1 MNWRSCRKK
10 NNMRNWNIHV
20 INQMK
25 KGGLFI
31 AALLAITGKV
41 YAQDSLTVE
50 EAVGYALNNNYNI
63 LLARQDSAVAAI
75 NYEYRNAAFL
85 PRLNATGTYL
95 LSNNNQK
102 QTLADGSDRVRNGI
116 RQNAFTAAIN
126 LNWTVFDGFRM
137 FRLRDQLDIAVEQ
150 GDLVVKAAV
159 VNTVASVIN
168 TYFDIVRQKQ
178 QLRNVE
184 EQLQLASDR
193 LQLAQYKFDI
203 GAGIKPEVLQAK
215 IDLNNSTAARLNQ
228 LALID
233 QRRQTLNQLMNI
245 TRDANYKVSD
255 TIPVET
261 EIVLGTLLNNLSLS
275 SPELQLARTNIRAA
289 ELEVALAKT
298 SRYPTVQLVSAY
310 NFNRTSNNQVINPF
324 SPLFNLNRGLNYGI
338 TATIPILNNFTVRQ
352 QIRQA
357 QLAVNFQEL
366 QYRNQEAILNTNIL
380 NAYRDYDAQKQIV
393 QTLDTSVVLARE
405 NLFIERERYRLG
417 RTTYIELRQ
426 AEENV
431 STILTNLINA
441 RYNLKVA
448 ETELLRLRGEL
459 VR

>member
-1 MNWRSCRKK
+1 
-10 NNMRNWNIHV
+10 
-20 INQMK
+20 
-25 KGGLFI
+25 
-31 AALLAITGKV
+31 
-41 YAQDSLTVE
+41 
-50 EAVGYALNNNYNI
+50 
-63 LLARQDSAVAAI
+63 
-75 NYEYRNAAFL
+75 
-85 PRLNATGTYL
+85 
-95 LSNNNQK
+95 
-102 QTLADGSDRVRNGI
+102 
-116 RQNAFTAAIN
+116 
-126 LNWTVFDGFRM
+126 
-137 FRLRDQLDIAVEQ
+137 
-150 GDLVVKAAV
+150 
-159 VNTVASVIN
+159 
-168 TYFDIVRQKQ
+168 
-178 QLRNVE
+178 
-184 EQLQLASDR
+184 
-193 LQLAQYKFDI
+193 
-203 GAGIKPEVLQAK
+203 
-215 IDLNNSTAARLNQ
+215 
-228 LALID
+228 
-233 QRRQTLNQLMNI
+233 MNI
-245 TRDANYKVSD
+245 GRDAGYKVSD

-275 SPELQLARTNIRAA
+275 SPDLQLARTNIRAA
-289 ELEVALAKT
+289 ELEVALAKS
-298 SRYPTVQLVSAY
+298 SRYPTVQIVSAY

-324 SPLFNLNRGLNYGI
+324 SPLFNLNKGFNYGI

-380 NAYRDYDAQKQIV
+380 NAYRDYDAQKQVV

-441 RYNLKVA
+441 RYNLKLA

>member
-1 MNWRSCRKK
+1 MS
-10 NNMRNWNIHV
+10 NWNMHV
-20 INQMK
+20 INRMK
-25 KGGLFI
+25 KGFVI
-31 AALLAITGKV
+31 VAALLTTAGKLW
-41 YAQDSLTVE
+41 AQDSLTVE
-50 EAVGYALNNNYNI
+50 EAVGYALSNNYDI

-75 NYEYRNAAFL
+75 NYQYRNAAFL
-85 PRLNATGTYL
+85 PRINATGTYQ

-102 QTLADGSDRVRNGI
+102 QTLADGSERVRNGI
-116 RQNAFTAAIN
+116 RQNALSSAIN

-137 FRLRDQLDIAVEQ
+137 FLLRDQLDIAVEQ

-159 VNTVASVIN
+159 INTVASIIN
-168 TYFDIVRQKQ
+168 TYYDIVRQKQ

-215 IDLNNSTAARLNQ
+215 IDFNNSTAARLNQ

-245 TRDANYKVSD
+245 ARDASYKVSD

-261 EIVLGTLLNNLSLS
+261 EIVLGTLLNNLTLS
-275 SPELQLARTNIRAA
+275 SPDLQLARTNIMAA
-289 ELEVALAKT
+289 ELNVALAK
-298 SRYPTVQLVSAY
+298 SARYPTIQLVSAY

-357 QLAVNFQEL
+357 QVAVTFQEL
-366 QYRNQEAILNTNIL
+366 KYRSQEALLNTNIQ
-380 NAYRDYDAQKQIV
+380 NAFRNYDAQRQIV
-393 QTLDTSVVLARE
+393 QTLDTSVALARE

>member
-1 MNWRSCRKK
+1 
-10 NNMRNWNIHV
+10 
-20 INQMK
+20 MK
-25 KGGLFI
+25 KGFVV
-31 AALLAITGKV
+31 LAFLMGWQASV
-41 YAQDSLTVE
+41 SAQDSLTVE
-50 EAVGYALNNNYNI
+50 DAVGYALRNNYDI

-85 PRLNATGTYL
+85 PRINATGTYL

-116 RQNAFTAAIN
+116 KQNAFSSAIN

-137 FRLRDQLDIAVEQ
+137 FLLRDQLDIAVEQ
-150 GDLVVKAAV
+150 GDLVVKSAV
-159 VNTVASVIN
+159 INTVASVIN
-168 TYFDIVRQKQ
+168 TYYDIVRQKQ

-193 LQLAQYKFDI
+193 LRLAQYKFDI
-203 GAGIKPEVLQAK
+203 GAGIKPDVLQSK
-215 IDLNNSTAARLNQ
+215 IDFNNSTAARINQ

-245 TRDANYKVSD
+245 AQDASYRVSD

-261 EIVLGTLLNNLSLS
+261 ELVLGNLLNNLALS
-275 SPELQLARTNIRAA
+275 SPELQLARTNIKAA
-289 ELEVALAKT
+289 ELNVELAKA
-298 SRYPTVQLVSAY
+298 SRYPTVQIVSAY

-324 SPLFNLNRGLNYGI
+324 SPLFNLNRGFNYGI

-366 QYRNQEAILNTNIL
+366 QFRSQEALLNTSLL
-380 NAYRDYDAQKQIV
+380 NAFRNYDAQRQVV
-393 QTLDTSVVLARE
+393 QTLDTSVTLARE
-405 NLFIERERYRLG
+405 NLFIEQERYRIG

-448 ETELLRLRGEL
+448 ETELRRLRGEL

>member
-1 MNWRSCRKK
+1 
-10 NNMRNWNIHV
+10 
-20 INQMK
+20 MK
-25 KGGLFI
+25 KGFLFV
-31 AALLAITGKV
+31 AAFITTAGSLW
-41 YAQDSLTVE
+41 AQDSITVE
-50 EAVGYALNNNYNI
+50 DAVAFALRNNYDI

-75 NYEYRNAAFL
+75 NYDYRDAAFL
-85 PRLNATGTYL
+85 PRVNATGTYL
-95 LSNNNQK
+95 KSSNNQK

-116 RQNAFTAAIN
+116 RQNNLTSAIN

-137 FRLRDQLDIAVEQ
+137 FLLRDQLDLAIEQ

-159 VNTVASVIN
+159 VNTVASVVN
-168 TYFDIVRQKQ
+168 TYYDIVRQKQ

-184 EQLQLASDR
+184 EQLQLAADR

-215 IDLNNSTAARLNQ
+215 IDFNNSTAARINQ
-228 LALID
+228 QALID

-245 TRDANYKVSD
+245 AQDAIYKVSD

-261 EIVLGTLLNNLSLS
+261 ELVLGNLLNNLALS
-275 SPELQLARTNIRAA
+275 SPELQLARINIQAA
-289 ELEVALAKT
+289 ELNVRLAKS
-298 SRYPTVQLVSAY
+298 SRFPTVQLVSAY
-310 NFNRTSNNQVINPF
+310 NFNRSSSNQVINPF
-324 SPLFNLNRGLNYGI
+324 SPLFNLNKGLNYGV
-338 TATIPILNNFTVRQ
+338 TVTVPILNNFTVRQ

-357 QLAVNFQEL
+357 QLAVDFQQL
-366 QYRNQEAILNTNIL
+366 QFRNQESLLNTSLL
-380 NAYRDYDAQKQIV
+380 NAFRNYDAQRQIV

-405 NLFIERERYRLG
+405 NLYIERERYRLG

-441 RYNLKVA
+441 RYNLKVS

>member
-1 MNWRSCRKK
+1 
-10 NNMRNWNIHV
+10 MRNWNIHV

-31 AALLAITGKV
+31 AALLAVTGKLW
-41 YAQDSLTVE
+41 AQDSLTVE
-50 EAVGYALNNNYNI
+50 EAVGYALSNNYNI

-85 PRLNATGTYL
+85 PRINATGTYL

-116 RQNAFTAAIN
+116 RQNALSSAIN

-159 VNTVASVIN
+159 INTVASVIN
-168 TYFDIVRQKQ
+168 TYYDIVRQKQ

-184 EQLQLASDR
+184 EQLQLSSDR
-193 LQLAQYKFDI
+193 LRLAQYKFDI

-215 IDLNNSTAARLNQ
+215 IDFNNSTAARLNQ

-245 TRDANYKVSD
+245 TQDAGYKVSD

-289 ELEVALAKT
+289 QLEVALAKS
-298 SRYPTVQLVSAY
+298 SRYPTVQVVSAY

-357 QLAVNFQEL
+357 QLAVSFQEL
-366 QYRNQEAILNTNIL
+366 QFRNQEAILNTNIL
-380 NAYRDYDAQKQIV
+380 NAYRDYDAQKQVV